1 MACIA
6 DEMNSERTGRPCLGA
21 GRRLNSTTVHESWN
35 ITCFGGHP
43 IHTATAS
50 YGAWALY
57 IHCSYRLG
65 HLAIA
70 LCMARNWEYRIII
83 TTCRYHV
90 SCYAMAQ
97 TLLRNPMTT
106 GGSVALRRLAWG
118 LAGSVT
124 VETVHL
130 FVQYRQTVLQ
140 SGDSPILF
148 SGSGLR
154 LLRSDS
160 LPLISFLSATYWY

>member
-57 IHCSYRLG
+57 IHCSYRLD
-65 HLAIA
+65 HLAM

-83 TTCRYHV
+83 TTCRYYV
-90 SCYAMAQ
+90 SCSAMAQ

-124 VETVHL
+124 VECGNSTL
-130 FVQYRQTVLQ
+130 YRLYCRVET
-140 SGDSPILF
+140 
-148 SGSGLR
+148 
-154 LLRSDS
+154 
-160 LPLISFLSATYWY
+160 LISCSPALVSVFSDPTLFPSSHSSPRLIDIR